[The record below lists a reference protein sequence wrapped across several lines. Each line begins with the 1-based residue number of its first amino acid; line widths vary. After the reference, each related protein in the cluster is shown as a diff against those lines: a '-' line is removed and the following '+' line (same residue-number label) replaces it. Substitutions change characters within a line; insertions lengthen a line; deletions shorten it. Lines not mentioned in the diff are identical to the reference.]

1 MDQKHSFILDM
12 YMLKPIKK
20 IGKLWYNYVSLFIV
34 WNLAAPILP
43 IVSKN
48 WKIFLVR

>member
-20 IGKLWYNYVSLFIV
+20 IGKLWYNYSKRLESYDITMYLSLLFGI
-34 WNLAAPILP
+34 
-43 IVSKN
+43 
-48 WKIFLVR
+48 

>member
-20 IGKLWYNYVSLFIV
+20 IESYDITMYLSLLFGI
-34 WNLAAPILP
+34 
-43 IVSKN
+43 
-48 WKIFLVR
+48 